1 MITKCKRF
9 LRRISPLIALALLAS
24 FTWSAQD
31 HLTDLQQF
39 TYPDLVATTQATI
52 SDVMAPIGDENA
64 IGAGEKRVRLVLNY
78 SANGQDYGRVM
89 MLKITDQPLP
99 KTGDTRVVHYIKSS
113 PETALLADEF
123 AIIDDQIS
131 GMQIVV
137 LVLGIATFM
146 LPFMLLGFAKR

>member
-1 MITKCKRF
+1 MITKFKRF

-39 TYPDLVATTQATI
+39 TYPDLVASTQATI
-52 SDVMAPIGDENA
+52 SDVT
-64 IGAGEKRVRLVLNY
+64 GAGSDESAISAGERRVRLVLNY
-78 SANGQDYGRVM
+78 SVNGQGYGRVM
-89 MLKITDQPLP
+89 MLKITGQPSP
-99 KTGDTRVVHYIKSS
+99 KTGDTRVVHYIKAS

-123 AIIDDQIS
+123 AIIDEQIS